1 VVAGPEP
8 SETPEHRTVVGDP
21 ADAGRDQLATQRWF
35 RGWRL
40 RPALSSRGADALAD
54 VIPKDI
60 YPRSPIRRLRRE
72 DYADQLERAIDTAA
86 AAAVV
91 GMSYNF
97 AVRAAGYASGSR
109 PRSITLG
116 QVLDLLDLDEYEET
130 FVPRSLV
137 PDYLLRTAVLDGE
150 PEPAPDL
157 IELPAEDLA
166 PTLLKGH
173 AGDLLRRLAPRSV
186 QCAVTSSPYW
196 GMRLYDDPRVVQW
209 ADGEHC
215 SYGFEQTPEGFIRHT
230 VELLY
235 LLKPALTDDGSV
247 WWNLMDTYNTRTPI
261 RGSSG
266 EKLRAMGDDPEY
278 ALGWTEHAACRHS
291 AGHMYLQDG
300 ELAMIPARVAQR
312 ASRIGYRVKSY
323 ITWNKDSTPEPVKSR
338 VTRQAEVI
346 LHLSAAAT
354 PYFNKS
360 IWRNL
365 EKRLGGWNPP
375 YESGEKVTDVWH
387 VPTANGK
394 NGHGAEFAVS
404 LAGRCISLTSRP
416 GDLVLDP
423 FVGSGTSALAAMELG
438 RRCIGFDTS
447 HTYLATARERVKQL
461 SSRISAQ
468 TKLVD
473 VPLKHVNG
481 ASTNGRTRANGQS
494 DIETLPIDVA
504 RLTRPERRLARS

>member
-1 VVAGPEP
+1 
-8 SETPEHRTVVGDP
+8 
-21 ADAGRDQLATQRWF
+21 
-35 RGWRL
+35 
-40 RPALSSRGADALAD
+40 
-54 VIPKDI
+54 VIPKNI
-60 YPRSPIRRLRRE
+60 HPKTPIRRLRQE
-72 DYADQLERAIDTAA
+72 DYVDQLECAIQTAA

-97 AVRAAGYASGSR
+97 AVRAAGHPSGSR

-116 QVLDLLDLDEYEET
+116 QVLALLDLDEYEET

-137 PDYLLRTAVLDGE
+137 PDYLLRKASLDGE
-150 PEPAPDL
+150 IRPAPDP
-157 IELPAEDLA
+157 IELPSDHLT
-166 PTLLKGH
+166 PKLLKGH
-173 AGDLLRRLAPRSV
+173 AGDLLRRLAPRCV
-186 QCAVTSSPYW
+186 QCVVTSSPYW

-235 LLKPALTDDGSV
+235 LLKPALTEDASV

-261 RGSSG
+261 RGSSR
-266 EKLRAMGDDPEY
+266 EKLKAMGDDPEY

-291 AGHMYLQDG
+291 AGHMYLLDG

-323 ITWNKDSTPEPVKSR
+323 ITWTKDTTPEPVKSR

-346 LHLSAAAT
+346 LHLSAGTT
-354 PYFNKS
+354 PYFDKS
-360 IWRNL
+360 VWQNL

-375 YESGEKVTDVWH
+375 YESPEKITDVWH

-394 NGHGAEFAVS
+394 NGHGAEFAMS
-404 LAGRCISLTSRP
+404 LPGRCISLTSKP

-438 RRCIGFDTS
+438 CRCVGFDTS
-447 HTYLATARERVKQL
+447 RTYLATAQERVKQL
-461 SSRISAQ
+461 ASCVNARA
-468 TKLVD
+468 KPVD
-473 VPLKHVNG
+473 VVAPRLNG
-481 ASTNGRTRANGQS
+481 APTSRRTSPNGHSVGDEAGG
-494 DIETLPIDVA
+494 
-504 RLTRPERRLARS
+504 ER